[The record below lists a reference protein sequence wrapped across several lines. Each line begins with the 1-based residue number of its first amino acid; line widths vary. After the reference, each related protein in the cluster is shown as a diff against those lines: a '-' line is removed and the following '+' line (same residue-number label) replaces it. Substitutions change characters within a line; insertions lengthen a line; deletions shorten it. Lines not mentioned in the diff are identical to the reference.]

1 MFGATG
7 HLGRSICRVALT
19 RGDLVT
25 AVGNRNVPTE
35 EASMSGWHQN
45 CQGLVC
51 DVRVRETIKDV
62 FDRTLECWGR
72 VDVIAKFVLSFFLL
86 FVLPASF
93 RVGF

>member
-19 RGDLVT
+19 RGDRVT

-51 DVRVRETIKDV
+51 DVRVRESIKEV
-62 FDRTLECWGR
+62 FDRTIECWGR
-72 VDVIAKFVLSFFLL
+72 VDVVAKYVFFFVPC
-86 FVLPASF
+86 VN
-93 RVGF
+93 VM